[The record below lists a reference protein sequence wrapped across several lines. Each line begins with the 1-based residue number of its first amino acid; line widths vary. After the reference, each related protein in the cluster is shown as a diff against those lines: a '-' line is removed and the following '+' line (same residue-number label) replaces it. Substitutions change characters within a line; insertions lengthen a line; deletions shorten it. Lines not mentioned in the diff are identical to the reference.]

1 MQLCPQIAI
10 EPISWAQAKQRTD
23 GTCFL
28 LHTSHA
34 SGADIGH
41 AYGLKLVQAAM
52 RIYSSTEEERIQT
65 NASLLLDKLQNVPG
79 IYIFNV
85 HVLLNGDPA
94 AKRRKKE
101 YATSIELQLKAGMEC
116 DSEET
121 SWERLRMQLKDSMR
135 KEVDREITRLRS
147 EEGCLNPRETYKCT
161 LCPWR
166 KFSRRSYLLTHVQ
179 KYHKPEKDFV
189 TTKYQFHVACAIFEQ
204 KQALSALAVPCVADE
219 QLICQ
224 AAQCIR
230 WPKVCPQAANC
241 TSVDK
246 MLYITNVFVAK
257 AIKHKGKIHSMF
269 NDITM
274 EWVMASTSV
283 KNLRDALVNTAT
295 DQKEWLICSH
305 DVNTTHSI
313 PFWGVPG
320 PCRAS
325 ASRAQKDLPTFVQPL
340 PKSSQYVF
348 SDNPAFVEGANAV
361 LPNLV
366 AVAEDALHL
375 VLRVEACTGEKRT
388 SLSSRLLRVMKRF
401 RLPCPG
407 PFYHGRTNDDDC
419 DQAHWSEDFAE
430 EDVPGDW
437 NWDDRVVKPYSSHQE
452 YIDDVQVLCA
462 QHFDQM
468 HKKDKKGRTI
478 EQILRAGV
486 SYKHFRYLWNGSH
499 IIEALHH
506 AMDPKE
512 VELLSFGTCS
522 NEALHFQLKACQEQ
536 IIQQRIQTFPPQLEA
551 ISLAKLLAHHSAAYH
566 PTLAQRKE
574 SEILSLMQGRLIKG
588 FVLCLEERQ
597 IGPTLCREALRKPVH
612 SLDPRKVAAR
622 KALKA
627 KKAEQWQ
634 KEVKNR
640 KLKHPHRGQV
650 VVRKEVPRLPRL
662 KQGEVSFP
670 LFGQGQADLPDPA
683 APADQIRSARSAR
696 STRCAL
702 PMSPIQPM
710 TPIKPISPTKP
721 ITVLTVTNF
730 DPKSLQCCLHKL
742 LEQIL
747 KRDLVQ
753 QFAKSE
759 GDQRSQTR
767 DTKAAKA
774 WADSTAIGAPSGRR
788 GHPTRA
794 FTQGKVNLNLDGSI
808 VTSRHMPEPML
819 EANEATTL
827 AIQDC
832 LDEGCSVEALMD
844 LDQKLARDEAKVK
857 VALDELHDLQSQEFS
872 EDSAEQIAWLKNFL
886 DRCASLRA
894 QLMAV
899 KTLEAPDFASQLMR
913 AAAVAFGGGRHGD
926 YPKA

>member
-1 MQLCPQIAI
+1 M
-10 EPISWAQAKQRTD
+10 
-23 GTCFL
+23 
-28 LHTSHA
+28 
-34 SGADIGH
+34 
-41 AYGLKLVQAAM
+41 
-52 RIYSSTEEERIQT
+52 
-65 NASLLLDKLQNVPG
+65 
-79 IYIFNV
+79 
-85 HVLLNGDPA
+85 
-94 AKRRKKE
+94 
-101 YATSIELQLKAGMEC
+101 
-116 DSEET
+116 
-121 SWERLRMQLKDSMR
+121 
-135 KEVDREITRLRS
+135 
-147 EEGCLNPRETYKCT
+147 
-161 LCPWR
+161 
-166 KFSRRSYLLTHVQ
+166 
-179 KYHKPEKDFV
+179 
-189 TTKYQFHVACAIFEQ
+189 
-204 KQALSALAVPCVADE
+204 AVPCVADE

-230 WPKVCPQAANC
+230 TWSDLDPESLAYVATQNSIDLVLLLTQDGPKYVLKQQTAPALRVN
-241 TSVDK
+241 K
-246 MLYITNVFVAK
+246 MLYITNDFADLLLAK

-274 EWVMASTSV
+274 EWVSRGSPCAWLGCRRADTRQAVFAQVMASTSV

-295 DQKEWLICSH
+295 DHKEWLVCSH
-305 DVNTTHSI
+305 DATFQVLFSAIGQLPMQQKKGEYHALHTFLGRS
-313 PFWGVPG
+313 GAVPG
-320 PCRAS
+320 FSLQSTEGPANFCS
-325 ASRAQKDLPTFVQPL
+325 AVAEVLPLSARLTVQYL
-340 PKSSQYVF
+340 F

-388 SLSSRLLRVMKRF
+388 SLSSCLLRVMKRF

-419 DQAHWSEDFAE
+419 DQGHWSEDFAE

-452 YIDDVQVLCA
+452 YIDDIQVLCA

-551 ISLAKLLAHHSAAYH
+551 FSLAKLLAHHSAAYH

-588 FVLCLEERQ
+588 FLPPLEERQ

-640 KLKHPHRGQV
+640 KLKHPHR
-650 VVRKEVPRLPRL
+650 
-662 KQGEVSFP
+662 
-670 LFGQGQADLPDPA
+670 A
-683 APADQIRSARSAR
+683 AQPS
-696 STRCAL
+696 
-702 PMSPIQPM
+702 SP
-710 TPIKPISPTKP
+710 KR
-721 ITVLTVTNF
+721 TVFTQ
-730 DPKSLQCCLHKL
+730 KKCL
-742 LEQIL
+742 
-747 KRDLVQ
+747 
-753 QFAKSE
+753 
-759 GDQRSQTR
+759 
-767 DTKAAKA
+767 
-774 WADSTAIGAPSGRR
+774 GRR
-788 GHPTRA
+788 LSQKYCH
-794 FTQGKVNLNLDGSI
+794 
-808 VTSRHMPEPML
+808 
-819 EANEATTL
+819 TT
-827 AIQDC
+827 
-832 LDEGCSVEALMD
+832 
-844 LDQKLARDEAKVK
+844 
-857 VALDELHDLQSQEFS
+857 
-872 EDSAEQIAWLKNFL
+872 KNNH
-886 DRCASLRA
+886 R
-894 QLMAV
+894 
-899 KTLEAPDFASQLMR
+899 
-913 AAAVAFGGGRHGD
+913 
-926 YPKA
+926 